1 MNVGVI
7 AMSVWA
13 KAKGLESI
21 RVSHGRKERKGD
33 VVN

>member
-21 RVSHGRKERKGD
+21 RVSHGRKERGD